1 VTVAVERLLLVGAMA
16 FALSLLLTPLARGFA
31 RRFDLVDR
39 PGGYKA
45 HGAATPLLGGLA
57 VAIAF
62 IAVAAWSTMT
72 HAPGN
77 MADIAAIAIGAAII
91 VAVGLVD
98 DVRGMSAGNK
108 LLWQGLA
115 AGVAGLTLGLLGVRV
130 DLFLNW
136 EPLPLALLTAL
147 WVVGV
152 TNAMNMLDNMN
163 GLCAGLGAIA
173 AACLAIFNL
182 RTGEAAV
189 ALAAIALSGACLGFL
204 PWNWPRGKVFLGDTG
219 SMLIGFA
226 LATLSVMGVYTRGA
240 ELPILAV
247 LAPLFVLAIPLFDA
261 AVVIVLRLRSGC
273 APWAPDRRHVS
284 HRLVARGMRPTAAV
298 ATIWAAALGCGVAA
312 LLLPTTGATEA
323 PLLLVLV
330 GSLLVAVF
338 AAAGSRGL
346 S

>member
-1 VTVAVERLLLVGAMA
+1 MLPCQP
-16 FALSLLLTPLARGFA
+16 PLIPAHNRA
-31 RRFDLVDR
+31 QVRQAHFDSINV
-39 PGGYKA
+39 
-45 HGAATPLLGGLA
+45 LA
-57 VAIAF
+57 VSSLF
-62 IAVAAWSTMT
+62 F
-72 HAPGN
+72 
-77 MADIAAIAIGAAII
+77 
-91 VAVGLVD
+91 L
-98 DVRGMSAGNK
+98 SA
-108 LLWQGLA
+108 
-115 AGVAGLTLGLLGVRV
+115 
-130 DLFLNW
+130 
-136 EPLPLALLTAL
+136 
-147 WVVGV
+147 V

-173 AACLAIFNL
+173 AACLAISNL

-204 PWNWPRGKVFLGDTG
+204 LYNWPRGKVFLGDTG
-219 SMLIGFA
+219 PMLIGFA

-240 ELPILAV
+240 ELPVLAV

-261 AVVIVLRLRSGC
+261 AVVIVLRLRSRC
-273 APWAPDRRHVS
+273 APWVPDRRHVS
-284 HRLVARGMRPTAAV
+284 HRLVARGMRPIAAV

>member
-1 VTVAVERLLLVGAMA
+1 MTVSSERLLLVGAMA

-31 RRFDLVDR
+31 RRFGLVDR
-39 PGGYKA
+39 PRGYKA
-45 HGAATPLLGGLA
+45 HGEATPLLGGLA
-57 VAIAF
+57 VAVAF
-62 IAVAAWSTMT
+62 IAIAAWSTMT

-77 MADIAAIAIGAAII
+77 MADVAAIAIGAAII

-115 AGVAGLTLGLLGVRV
+115 AGVAGLSLGLLGVRV

-182 RTGEAAV
+182 RTGEVAV

-261 AVVIVLRLRSGC
+261 AVVVVLRLSSGDR
-273 APWAPDRRHVS
+273 PWAPDRRHLS

>member
-1 VTVAVERLLLVGAMA
+1 VTDSVDRLLTAGAIA
-16 FALSLLLTPLARGFA
+16 FALSLSLTPLARAVA
-31 RRFDLVDR
+31 RRFRLVDR

-45 HGAATPLLGGLA
+45 HGEATPLLGGLA
-57 VAIAF
+57 VAVAF
-62 IAVAAWSTMT
+62 VAVAVGSVVAVR
-72 HAPGN
+72 AGN
-77 MADIAAIAIGAAII
+77 VADVVAMALGAAII

-98 DVRGMSAGNK
+98 DIRGLSAGNK

-115 AGVAGLTLGLLGVRV
+115 AGIAGLTLGLLGVRV

-136 EPLPLALLTAL
+136 EPLSLALLTAL

-182 RTGEAAV
+182 RTGEVAV

-204 PWNWPRGKVFLGDTG
+204 PWNWPRGRIFLGDTG

-247 LAPLFVLAIPLFDA
+247 LAPLFVLAIPLFDT
-261 AVVIVLRLRSGC
+261 AVVIVLRLRSGDR
-273 APWAPDRRHVS
+273 PWAPDRRHLS

-312 LLLPTTGATEA
+312 LLLPTTGAGEA
-323 PLLLVLV
+323 PLLLLLV

-346 S
+346 P

>member
-1 VTVAVERLLLVGAMA
+1 VTVSVDRLLITGAIA
-16 FALSLLLTPLARGFA
+16 FALSLLLTPLARVVA
-31 RRFDLVDR
+31 RRLDLVDR

-45 HGAATPLLGGLA
+45 HGEATPLLGGLA
-57 VAIAF
+57 VAVAF
-62 IAVAAWSTMT
+62 VAVAVGSVVAVR
-72 HAPGN
+72 AGN
-77 MADIAAIAIGAAII
+77 VADVVAMALGAAII

-98 DVRGMSAGNK
+98 DIRGLSAGNK

-115 AGVAGLTLGLLGVRV
+115 AGIAGLTLGLLGVRV

-182 RTGEAAV
+182 RTGEVAV

-204 PWNWPRGKVFLGDTG
+204 PWNWPRGRIFLGDTG

-247 LAPLFVLAIPLFDA
+247 LAPLFVLAIPLFDT
-261 AVVIVLRLRSGC
+261 AVVIVLRLRSGDR
-273 APWAPDRRHVS
+273 PWAPDRRHLS

-312 LLLPTTGATEA
+312 LLLPTTGAGEA
-323 PLLLVLV
+323 PLLLLLV

-346 S
+346 P